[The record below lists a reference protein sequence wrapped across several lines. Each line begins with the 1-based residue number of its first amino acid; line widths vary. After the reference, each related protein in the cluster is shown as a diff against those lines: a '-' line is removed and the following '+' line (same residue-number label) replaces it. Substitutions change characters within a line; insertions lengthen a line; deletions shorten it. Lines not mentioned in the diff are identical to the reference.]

1 MQRLSNLTTFLGRY
15 PATRIAI
22 STFSGQEHF
31 NASGLRGLSN
41 SVISRVDNKQNVR
54 VAAHLI
60 FSNRVQN
67 MLKLKP

>member
-1 MQRLSNLTTFLGRY
+1 MQRLSNLTIFLGRY

-22 STFSGQEHF
+22 STFSGQKHF

-54 VAAHLI
+54 LTAHLI
-60 FSNRVQN
+60 LRIRVQN
-67 MLKLKP
+67 MLNLKP